1 MNGAFEI
8 GKVALRSQQRA
19 LETTANNIAN
29 VNTPGFKRSEVI
41 FSEVFADGAAPA
53 SHVEDLARADFAG
66 SGGVRVDTR
75 NAISAQGELRQTG
88 EMLDI
93 AIEGPGFI
101 ELLGPEGQVW
111 LWRGGRLSINRDGYL
126 AGPQNLALKALISIP
141 DDATGIAIDRS
152 GVVVAQTADEGQVEL
167 GQITLVRV
175 ESEAGVERVDGG
187 VFRLGSEA
195 RSVEDVPGDAG
206 AGTLAQGMIEESN
219 VDFSEAMIELLMIQR
234 AYAASAQIV
243 QSADQLASITNNLK
257 RS

>member
-19 LETTANNIAN
+19 LETAANNIAN
-29 VNTPGFKRSEVI
+29 VNTPGFKRAEVI
-41 FSEVFADGAAPA
+41 FSEVFADRGGP
-53 SHVEDLARADFAG
+53 STLVEDLAGADFVG
-66 SGGVRVDTR
+66 NGGVRVATR

-93 AIEGPGFI
+93 AIEGRGFI

-111 LWRGGRLSINRDGYL
+111 LWRGGRLAINRDGYL
-126 AGPQNLALKALISIP
+126 AGPQELALKVLISVP
-141 DDATGIAIDRS
+141 DDVTGIAIDRS
-152 GVVVAQTADEGQVEL
+152 GVVVADTANEGPIEL
-167 GQITLVRV
+167 GQLTLVRV
-175 ESEAGVERVDGG
+175 ESDAGVKRIDGG
-187 VFRLGSEA
+187 LFEAASET
-195 RSVEDVPGDAG
+195 RMIEDVPGEGG
-206 AGTLAQGMIEESN
+206 AGTIAQGMIEESN

-243 QSADQLASITNNLK
+243 QSADQLSSITNNLK

>member
-29 VNTPGFKRSEVI
+29 VNTPGFKRAEVI
-41 FSEVFADGAAPA
+41 FSEVIADGAAPTTR
-53 SHVEDLARADFAG
+53 VEDLARAGFAR

-88 EMLDI
+88 EMLDV

-126 AGPQNLALKALISIP
+126 AGPQDLALKALISIP

-175 ESEAGVERVDGG
+175 ESDAGVERVDGG
-187 VFRLGSEA
+187 VFRAASEA
-195 RSVEDVPGDAG
+195 RTVEDIPGEAG
-206 AGTLAQGMIEESN
+206 AGTIAQGMVEESN

-243 QSADQLASITNNLK
+243 QSADQISSITNNLK
-257 RS
+257 RG

>member
-41 FSEVFADGAAPA
+41 FSEVFADGVPAATQ
-53 SHVEDLARADFAG
+53 VEDLARADYAG

-75 NAISAQGELRQTG
+75 DAISAQGELKQTG

-101 ELLGPEGQVW
+101 ELLGPEGEVW
-111 LWRGGRLSINRDGYL
+111 LWRGGRLSVNRDGYL
-126 AGPQNLALKALISIP
+126 AGPQELALKALISIP

-152 GVVVAQTADEGQVEL
+152 GVVVAQTVDEGEVEL

-175 ESEAGVERVDGG
+175 ESQAGVERLDGG
-187 VFRLGSEA
+187 LFRVAGE
-195 RSVEDVPGDAG
+195 AG
-206 AGTLAQGMIEESN
+206 AGTIAQGMVEESN

-243 QSADQLASITNNLK
+243 QSADQLSSITNNLK
-257 RS
+257 RG